1 MARTAEQVR
10 RIALMWTS
18 DFCCIS
24 WFERVRDSW
33 RKILR
38 PAREGSRGFERVR
51 EGSRFSDL
59 LEKVREGSRGF
70 ERVRE
75 GSRNSSQTCSRRFE
89 RVREGSRGFETG
101 DRGTK
106 LVRDGRARRQL
117 SKPAA
122 RGGRPRLRV
131 FKYCTDVASWICCI
145 TINLPANCLKIMFS
159 CKQRMGNTF
168 FKGSPFC
175 LWSIWEDEQDVAD
188 RIGLSYFQ
196 NFVQHMRK
204 WNSVIALL
212 PFCKPF
218 FQ

>member
-1 MARTAEQVR
+1 MTQNSQTCSR
-10 RIALMWTS
+10 R
-18 DFCCIS
+18 
-24 WFERVRDSW
+24 
-33 RKILR
+33 
-38 PAREGSRGFERVR
+38 FERVR
-51 EGSRFSDL
+51 EGSRGFEIL
-59 LEKVREGSRGF
+59 RPAREGSRGF

-145 TINLPANCLKIMFS
+145 TINLPANCLKIIFS
-159 CKQRMGNTF
+159 CKQRMGKTF
-168 FKGSPFC
+168 LKEALSAYGAYEKMSKIWRIVLAFVIFKILFN
-175 LWSIWEDEQDVAD
+175 I
-188 RIGLSYFQ
+188 
-196 NFVQHMRK
+196 
-204 WNSVIALL
+204 
-212 PFCKPF
+212 
-218 FQ
+218 